1 MSRLLDDLTPFF
13 RVLAVE
19 LLARLVEAGIP
30 VLIVN
35 TLRSVEEQEV
45 NIKNGVSWTKNS
57 RHLPN
62 SIDGKAQA
70 IDICPYD
77 QFNLHGPDKLN
88 WDFSDAVWQ
97 KIGNIGKALG
107 LEWGGDWPNN
117 PPKSRPDGAHFQL

>member
-88 WDFSDAVWQ
+88 WNFSDPVWQ
-97 KIGNIGKALG
+97 KIGNIGKGLG

>member
-70 IDICPYD
+70 IDICPFEVYRAEG
-77 QFNLHGPDKLN
+77 FDKLLWN
-88 WDFSDAVWQ
+88 GSNPLWERIGRIGEAV
-97 KIGNIGKALG
+97 G
-107 LEWGGDWPNN
+107 LEWGGRWKVRDY
-117 PPKSRPDGAHFQL
+117 SHFQL